1 MERTFKGGKH
11 MPKSIIQTD
20 KAPRAVGPY
29 SQAVRLEGESLIFV
43 SGQIALDP
51 KTGDRIHGGV
61 VQETRHVLENL
72 KALLEEAGSG
82 LEKVVKTTV
91 FLHSMDD
98 FGVMNEVYSQY
109 FKEDPP
115 ARSTFEVSRLPKG
128 MKVEIEAIAFV

>member
-1 MERTFKGGKH
+1 

-29 SQAVRLEGESLIFV
+29 SQAVKLEGESLIFV

-61 VQETRHVLENL
+61 VQETRHVLDNL
-72 KALLEEAGSG
+72 KALLEASGSS
-82 LEKVVKTTV
+82 LDKVVKTTV
-91 FLHSMDD
+91 FLQSMDD

-109 FKEDPP
+109 FKDDPP

-128 MKVEIEAIAFV
+128 MKVEIEAIAYL

>member
-1 MERTFKGGKH
+1 

-29 SQAVRLEGESLIFV
+29 SQAVKLEGESLIFV

-72 KALLEEAGSG
+72 KALLEAAGSS

-128 MKVEIEAIAFV
+128 MKVEIEAIAYV

>member
-1 MERTFKGGKH
+1 

-29 SQAVRLEGESLIFV
+29 SQAVKLEGESLIFV

-51 KTGDRIHGGV
+51 KTGDRVHGGV
-61 VQETRHVLENL
+61 VQETRQVFENL
-72 KALLEEAGSG
+72 KAVLEAAGSS

-98 FGVMNEVYSQY
+98 FGVMNEIYSQY
-109 FKEDPP
+109 FKTEPP
-115 ARSTFEVSRLPKG
+115 ARSTIEVSRLPKG
-128 MKVEIEAIAFV
+128 MKVEIEAVAYA

>member
-1 MERTFKGGKH
+1 
-11 MPKSIIQTD
+11 MPKSVIQTD

-29 SQAVRLEGESLIFV
+29 SQAIKLEGESLIFI

-51 KTGDRIHGGV
+51 KTGDRVHGGV
-61 VQETRHVLENL
+61 VQETRQVFENL
-72 KALLEEAGSG
+72 KAVLDAAGSS

-109 FKEDPP
+109 FKDDPP
-115 ARSTFEVSRLPKG
+115 ARSTIEVSRLPKG
-128 MKVEIEAIAFV
+128 MKIEIEAVAYL

>member
-1 MERTFKGGKH
+1 

-29 SQAVRLEGESLIFV
+29 SQAVKLEGESLIFI

-61 VQETRHVLENL
+61 VQETRQVFENL
-72 KALLEEAGSG
+72 KAILEAAGSS

-91 FLHSMDD
+91 LLHSMDD
-98 FGVMNEVYSQY
+98 FGVMNEVYGQY
-109 FKEDPP
+109 FKTDPP
-115 ARSTFEVSRLPKG
+115 ARATFEASRLPKG
-128 MKVEIEAIAFV
+128 MKIEIDAIAYA

>member
-1 MERTFKGGKH
+1 

-29 SQAVRLEGESLIFV
+29 SQAVKLEGESLIFV